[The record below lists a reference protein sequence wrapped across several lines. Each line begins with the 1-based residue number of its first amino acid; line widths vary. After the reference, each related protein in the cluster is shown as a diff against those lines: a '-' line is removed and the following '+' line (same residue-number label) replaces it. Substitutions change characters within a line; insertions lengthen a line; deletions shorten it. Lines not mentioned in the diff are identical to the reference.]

1 MIHPLTTTLDS
12 GLTVIRVPIE
22 AVHSI
27 TTLVLCNTG
36 SRYERPEQQGI
47 AHFFEHMVFKGTE
60 SYPDAHSISSTID
73 SIGAEFNAFTSNEY
87 TGYYVKS
94 AAEHVSLSL
103 DVLSDMML
111 KPQLRQDDIDRE
123 KGVIVEE
130 INMYQDNPRAHISNR
145 FDNMVFAGSGLGH
158 DIIGSKE
165 TVTSFTSKDF
175 QEFLKT
181 WYGLQ
186 NMIVVVAGKAERVES
201 DELLS
206 EIEEHF
212 GKKPM
217 QQRAASTDQDGWLE
231 EENPLSEDRFLVEHR
246 ETEQAHFILGF
257 PAFRRDDEDRYALS
271 VLSALLGGNMSS
283 RLFTEVREKRGLCYY
298 VGSSVDQ
305 YHDGGVFYAQAGV
318 DPNRVDEAIQ
328 VTFDEFLKIANGE
341 QPITEDE
348 IQRSKDYTTGNFV
361 LSMES
366 ARAQA
371 QYVGMKQLLY
381 GEIETPDEVIE
392 KIHGVSMEDLQRVM
406 KRIIDA
412 NQVRFGIIGPFEDTE
427 RFRELL
433 E

>member
-12 GLTVIRVPIE
+12 GLIVIRVPIE

-206 EIEEHF
+206 EIEEQF

-217 QQRAASTDQDGWLE
+217 QQRAASTDQDSWLE
-231 EENPLSEDRFLVEHR
+231 EETPLSEDRFLVEYR